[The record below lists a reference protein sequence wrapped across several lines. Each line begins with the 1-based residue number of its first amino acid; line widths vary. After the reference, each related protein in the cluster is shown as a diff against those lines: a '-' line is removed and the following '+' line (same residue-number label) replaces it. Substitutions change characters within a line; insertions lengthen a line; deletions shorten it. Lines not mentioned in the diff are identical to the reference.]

1 MDFKKLGFKKLD
13 FKKLVFKKLDL
24 KKLVFKKLDF
34 KKLGLKSEYHGHLAP
49 YAQFLMIGNEGEEG
63 ERRLI
68 DLHGFAAGK
77 KQNFT

>member
-1 MDFKKLGFKKLD
+1 M
-13 FKKLVFKKLDL
+13 
-24 KKLVFKKLDF
+24 
-34 KKLGLKSEYHGHLAP
+34 GLKSEYHGHLAP

-77 KQNFT
+77 NKGRSYSGYFTVSLSNHIGCATDLPHHCGVLLRVGRS